1 MTNEQVVRAWAAG
14 SKASNG
20 RGSLTTDGS
29 HLLSYDLVIG
39 DSQSGRVFN
48 YMRGGGEYYS
58 QTTSKHVGLALHIS
72 GFEIAPPPEQAEL
85 RLWKKSPRP
94 AGTTQGPCRPR

>member
-14 SKASNG
+14 GRAANG
-20 RGSLTTDGS
+20 RGSLSTDGM

-39 DSQSGRVFN
+39 DNRLAQVFD
-48 YMRGGGEYYS
+48 YTISGEYYS
-58 QTTSKHVGLALHIS
+58 QTTSKHVGLALRIS
-72 GFEIAPPPEQAEL
+72 GFESAPPPEQAEL
-85 RLWKKSPRP
+85 RLWKRSPRP